1 MQKLQGTIIAAP
13 NELELYKEALSSMGI
28 EIVETIGLANVHGEQ
43 NYRYEI
49 TFIYY
54 DVSQV
59 WCAGQMVNTL
69 KLYMSAVA

>member
-13 NELELYKEALSSMGI
+13 NELDVYKEALSSMGI
-28 EIVETIGLANVHGEQ
+28 EIVEAIGLPSVHGEQ

-69 KLYMSAVA
+69 KLRMSVLS